1 MPNPF
6 PIDNL
11 PYGVISTIDD
21 PTPRCATALDN
32 DAIDL
37 SAFERD
43 GYFKIVPGFESAV
56 FSQVNIFNDGQNIN

>member
-1 MPNPF
+1 MSNPF

-11 PYGVISTIDD
+11 PYGVISTTDD

-37 SAFERD
+37 SALERD
-43 GYFKIVPGFESAV
+43 GYFKTVPGFETAV
-56 FSQVNIFNDGQNIN
+56 FSQVNISNDG